1 MKRRPDDLVV
11 FLGPSLPAA
20 EARRIAPCTVL
31 PPARQGDVWRALSL
45 KPRALVLVD
54 GVFEAQPSVW
64 HHELLAALEAGVAVF
79 GGGSMGAL
87 RAAELSEHGV
97 AGVGRI
103 FGWYRDGVA
112 VDDSEVALL
121 HADAEHGWRPLTVP
135 LVNVRHAAELARKAR
150 VLGRSGAQALVDAAA
165 GIFFQERTWTR
176 IRETV
181 EPAWTR
187 PAREAWDAWFAG
199 GVEDLKRLD
208 AIECVRA
215 GAEFVSRAAPTQPGA
230 RRNPS
235 SLVRRRRL
243 MEDVTRVGSRAVD
256 SGRVMELL
264 RGAPDAA
271 AWAEAGLRRALL
283 AGWAR
288 SLGLDA
294 TEEEIAAE
302 EAEWWNE
309 RKVRASR
316 REAFLAANGL
326 DALELRRLCEARA
339 LERLALKHASRLLP
353 DGPSWDEAL
362 ASEARLGGQWEQA
375 ARALAEA
382 DDTSDEGE

>member
-64 HHELLAALEAGVAVF
+64 HHELLAAMEAGVAVF

-87 RAAELSEHGV
+87 RAAELSAHGMV
-97 AGVGRI
+97 GVGRI

-135 LVNVRHAAELARKAR
+135 LVNVRHAAERALNAR
-150 VLGRSGAQALVDAAA
+150 VLKRSGAQALVEAAA
-165 GIFFQERTWTR
+165 GVFYQERTWTR
-176 IRETV
+176 IREAV

-187 PAREAWDAWFAG
+187 PVRDAWDTWFAG

-208 AIECVRA
+208 AIECVRT
-215 GAEFVSRAAPTQPGA
+215 GAEFVNRAAPMQPGV

-243 MEDVTRVGSRAVD
+243 LEDVTRVGSRTVG
-256 SGRVMELL
+256 SGRVMEVL

-288 SLGLDA
+288 SLGLAA

-302 EAEWWNE
+302 EAAWWQE

-316 REAFLAANGL
+316 REAFLASNGL
-326 DALELRRLCEARA
+326 DGLELRRLCEARA
-339 LERLALKHASRLLP
+339 LERLALMHASRLLP

-362 ASEARLGGQWEQA
+362 AAEARLGGQWEQA

-382 DDTSDEGE
+382 DDVSGEGE